1 VKPTVKPLSGTGSTK
16 QPAKAANSQPAG
28 GLGTPQPQPIP
39 ANLQPAGGLG
49 TPQPQPIPAN
59 SQPAGGLGIPAPTGA
74 ATSVL
79 VPASEEDLDEAYE
92 IAGPRAAHLAMLESI
107 KDDEKKKIIKHV
119 KSRLD
124 HYLLVAARL
133 RENTTDLTHS
143 ASLDA
148 NPHQAEFQKLKAKIE
163 PRLLELQ
170 VFEEYLSTAT
180 ESERKK
186 FSATTIEALAHLKG
200 ALEIMGAQQ
209 NKHITHIHVG
219 SQQHKILT
227 INTDEKTEDFNK
239 KITEQIK
246 AFLGDTSTTG
256 LAPTVLAND
265 KDPQRLSDFA
275 DKQVR
280 VTCKSVKVTSDE
292 GAATFHKIVAVQRK
306 SESGTQFSSTFYMQP
321 GFFTALETGQFD
333 KGFNLP
339 HDGYLDVAQAMY
351 TDYKKANPNF
361 MHEKKFYIRDEGNQF
376 PKAMIEALM
385 IVAAHEGVKGINQT
399 KQDVSIS
406 QYQIDRYSKRVRPK
420 DAKNVVD
427 EPVANTKFFTSTS
440 KAMSKKEEEKLI
452 EKTKGPTK
460 SG

>member
-1 VKPTVKPLSGTGSTK
+1 ML
-16 QPAKAANSQPAG
+16 AA
-28 GLGTPQPQPIP
+28 IP
-39 ANLQPAGGLG
+39 
-49 TPQPQPIPAN
+49 
-59 SQPAGGLGIPAPTGA
+59 
-74 ATSVL
+74 
-79 VPASEEDLDEAYE
+79 
-92 IAGPRAAHLAMLESI
+92 
-107 KDDEKKKIIKHV
+107 DDEKKKIIKHV

-148 NPHQAEFQKLKAKIE
+148 NPHQAEFKKLKAKID
-163 PRLLELQ
+163 PRLRELQ
-170 VFEEYLSTAT
+170 VFLEYLEKTAT

-186 FSATTIEALAHLKG
+186 FGTTTTEAIGHLEN
-200 ALEIMGAQQ
+200 ALETMRVQQ
-209 NKHITHIHVG
+209 NKRITHIHVG
-219 SQQHKILT
+219 SQQHEIL
-227 INTDEKTEDFNK
+227 IKKTDEKTEDFHK
-239 KITEQIK
+239 RITTQIK
-246 AFLGDTSTTG
+246 AYFDGALTG
-256 LAPTVLAND
+256 MEPTMLTND
-265 KDPQRLSDFA
+265 KNNQRFSEFA

-280 VTCKSVKVTSDE
+280 VTCKSVKVQPEE
-292 GAATFHKIVAVQRK
+292 GAATFHKIVAVQSK
-306 SESGTQFSSTFYMQP
+306 SENGPQFYSKFYMQP
-321 GFFTALETGQFD
+321 GFFAALETGQYQ
-333 KGFNLP
+333 KGYNLP

-361 MHEKKFYIRDEGNQF
+361 MHEKKFYIRDEANQF